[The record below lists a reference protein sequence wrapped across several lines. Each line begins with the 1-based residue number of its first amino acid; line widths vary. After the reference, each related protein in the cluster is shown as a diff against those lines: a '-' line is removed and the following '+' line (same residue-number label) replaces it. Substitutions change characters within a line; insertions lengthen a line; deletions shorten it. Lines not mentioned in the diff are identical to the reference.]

1 MDLFGE
7 SLADPEAESL
17 QDEDERY
24 SAPEAS
30 TPLSG
35 VRDSRLCAP
44 PSMMFCFGHEEPERI
59 LLEAFAAGR
68 LPHALIF
75 SGPQGIGKCTFA
87 FRFVRFLL
95 KYGNIPDAGESLFG
109 GSEVTLPETMDVAQ
123 TDPVFSRV
131 ASGGHGDLL
140 YIERGLDAAKGKEKS
155 VLNVE
160 TVRRIAPFLRKTSA
174 EGGWRVVIVDDADLM
189 NTAAQNALLKILEE
203 PPKKVAIILITH
215 RPGALIPTIHSRSR
229 VVAFAPLEERVL
241 KDLLARQGFV
251 YSPADGELICD
262 FAGGSIGAALR
273 FAEEDGPEVF
283 RSIWGLLKTA
293 PDWNWPEV
301 HKFADSFAGAGT
313 SDKRYA
319 LTARLTG
326 WIFRRLVSLKARGSL
341 SFPAYLTGSDKG
353 TFLLNLPQ
361 ARLLEIA
368 DGLEAHF
375 ARSDFSNLDKRETVR
390 SAFLVINP

>member
-1 MDLFGE
+1 MDLFGD

-17 QDEDERY
+17 FDEDDAH
-24 SAPEAS
+24 SAPEVSLAS
-30 TPLSG
+30 AGGRELLTTPQ
-35 VRDSRLCAP
+35 
-44 PSMMFCFGHEEPERI
+44 SMTFCFGHEEPERI

-87 FRFVRFLL
+87 FRFARFLL
-95 KYGNIPDAGESLFG
+95 KHGNLPEPGESLFG

-123 TDPVFSRV
+123 GDPVFSRV

-140 YIERGLDAAKGKEKS
+140 YIERGMDAAKGKEKS

-160 TVRRIAPFLRKTSA
+160 TVRKIAPFLRKTSA

-189 NTAAQNALLKILEE
+189 NTAAQNAILKILEE

-215 RPGALIPTIHSRSR
+215 RAGALIPTIRSRSR
-229 VVAFAPLEERVL
+229 VVPFAPLEDRIL

-273 FAEEDGPEVF
+273 FAEEEGPEVF
-283 RSIWGLLKTA
+283 RSVWALLSVA
-293 PDWNWPEV
+293 PDWNWPDI
-301 HKFADSFAGAGT
+301 HKFADSFGGVGVE
-313 SDKRYA
+313 KRYA
-319 LTARLTG
+319 LTARLTA
-326 WIFRRLVSLKARGSL
+326 WIFRRLVSLKARESK
-341 SFPAYLTGSDKG
+341 SFPAYLAGSGKSA
-353 TFLLNLPQ
+353 FLLSLPQ

>member
-1 MDLFGE
+1 MDLFGD

-17 QDEDERY
+17 HDEDEEL
-24 SAPEAS
+24 SAPEVSAPS
-30 TPLSG
+30 SG
-35 VRDSRLCAP
+35 MRDSQLCVP
-44 PSMMFCFGHEEPERI
+44 QSMTFCFGHQEPERL

-87 FRFVRFLL
+87 FRFARFLF
-95 KYGNIPDAGESLFG
+95 KYGNIPEAGESLFG
-109 GSEVTLPETMDVAQ
+109 GSEVTLPETMDVGQ
-123 TDPVFSRV
+123 GDPVFSRV
-131 ASGGHGDLL
+131 ASGGHGGLL
-140 YIERGLDAAKGKEKS
+140 YIERGMDAAKGKEKA

-160 TVRRIAPFLRKTSA
+160 TVRKIAPFLRKTSA

-203 PPKKVAIILITH
+203 PPKKVVIILITH
-215 RPGALIPTIHSRSR
+215 RAGALIPTIHSRSR
-229 VVAFAPLEERVL
+229 VLRFEPLEERIL

-273 FAEEDGPEVF
+273 FADEDGPEIF
-283 RSIWGLLKTA
+283 RSVWTLLGAA
-293 PDWNWPEV
+293 PDWNWPDV
-301 HKFADSFAGAGT
+301 HKFSDSFGGVGVE
-313 SDKRYA
+313 KRYA
-319 LTARLTG
+319 LTARLMV
-326 WIFRRLVSLKARGSL
+326 WIFRRLVSLKARESS
-341 SFPAYLTGSDKG
+341 SFPAYLAGTGKSA
-353 TFLLNLPQ
+353 FLLGLPQ